1 MGTRK
6 YVCVCMSAG
15 VCQCIY
21 RVGQRELTLKTPM
34 GVLAWSHTHEVAAT
48 ISRSSCDN
56 VRNGHLF
63 VDITVIKVNAA
74 ETKKRMLNVR
84 GYEVA
89 KVSKLDS
96 L

>member
-21 RVGQRELTLKTPM
+21 RVGQRALTPKTPM
-34 GVLAWSHTHEVAAT
+34 GMLAWLHTHEVAAT
-48 ISRSSCDN
+48 ISRSSCNN

-63 VDITVIKVNAA
+63 VDIAVIKVNAA
-74 ETKKRMLNVR
+74 ETKKHMHNIG

-89 KVSKLDS
+89 KVSELDS